1 MRCLVSGK
9 LSTWNYLE
17 ILMFLKRVFHINNM
31 INMFVSFP
39 GCILVFSLVPGM
51 ILDDEHIYFFRC
63 LVQLLYMFCIL
74 IHDRMSI

>member
-17 ILMFLKRVFHINNM
+17 ILMFLKRGFSINNM
-31 INMFVSFP
+31 INMFVGFP

-51 ILDDEHIYFFRC
+51 ILDDEHIYF
-63 LVQLLYMFCIL
+63 LDVWSNYMFCIL